1 MLNGKVMIV
10 LLTSELIKKISLYK
24 MSYFPDPYTNSKIKT
39 EIELDFSNY
48 ATISDLKNTAG
59 AVT

>member
-1 MLNGKVMIV
+1 MIV

-48 ATISDLKNTAG
+48 ATRSDLKNTAG